1 MTEPLGETIVIDE
14 TGVGPFQVE
23 VKAGSATFLVDEPL
37 QAGGDGAGPNP
48 YDLLSAALGACTLM
62 TVRLYARR
70 KALPLQRVRVMIT
83 HHRPGLGAKDR
94 FEREIELIG
103 DLDAAQRAKIFDI
116 AMHCPVH
123 LTLERGSEIETRL
136 VPPPAPAAAMTLGHH
151 ARDIAVAGEV
161 VGLSPD
167 A

>member
-1 MTEPLGETIVIDE
+1 MNEPLGETIVIDE
-14 TGVGPFQVE
+14 TGIGLFQVE
-23 VKAGSATFLVDEPL
+23 VKAASATFLVDEPL
-37 QAGGDGAGPNP
+37 QAGGDGSGPNP

-70 KALPLQRVRVMIT
+70 KALPLQRVRVMVT

-94 FEREIELIG
+94 FEREIELHG
-103 DLDAAQRAKIFDI
+103 DLDEVQRAKILDI

-136 VPPPAPAAAMTLGHH
+136 VPPPAPAAPMTLGHH
-151 ARDIAVAGEV
+151 ARDIAAAGEV
-161 VGLSPD
+161 VGLGPD

>member
-1 MTEPLGETIVIDE
+1 MIESQGETVVIDE

-23 VKAGSATFLVDEPL
+23 AKAGSATFLIDEPL
-37 QAGGDGAGPNP
+37 EVGGDGSGPNP

-70 KALPLQRVRVMIT
+70 KALPLHRVRVVVT
-83 HHRPGLGAKDR
+83 HHRPALGAKDR
-94 FEREIELIG
+94 FEREIELQG
-103 DLDAAQRAKIFDI
+103 DLDETQRAKILAI
-116 AMHCPVH
+116 AMRCPVH

-136 VPPPAPAAAMTLGHH
+136 VPPPAPASAMTLGHH
-151 ARDIAVAGEV
+151 ARDIAEAGEAA
-161 VGLSPD
+161 GLEPT